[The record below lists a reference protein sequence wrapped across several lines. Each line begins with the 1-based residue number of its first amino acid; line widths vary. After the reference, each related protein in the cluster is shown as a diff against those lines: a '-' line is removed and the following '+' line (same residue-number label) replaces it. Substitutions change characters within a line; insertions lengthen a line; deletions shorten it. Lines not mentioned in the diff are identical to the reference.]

1 MMILRPWVIL
11 LAAGG
16 ASRYGRP
23 KQLARLDGQTLLRRA
38 ARLAAAVA
46 PGRTVVVLG
55 ARAATL
61 RRELQGLPVQ
71 PVHNRRWRE
80 GLATSLAAG
89 VRALPRGARAGLVLL
104 ADQAALMPED
114 LEGLIAAWRRH
125 PRSITAAQAGDW
137 RGPPVILPRR
147 CFGRLLRLRGDA
159 GARSLLQDPAETVL
173 TVPMPNAAT
182 DIDVPADLR
191 RLRDGQPR

>member
-1 MMILRPWVIL
+1 MILRPWVIL

-16 ASRYGRP
+16 ARRYGRP
-23 KQLARLDGQTLLRRA
+23 KQLARCDGQTLLRRA

-55 ARAATL
+55 ARAATM
-61 RRELQGLPVQ
+61 RRELHGLPVQ
-71 PVHNRRWRE
+71 AVHNRRWRE

-89 VRALPRGARAGLVLL
+89 VRALPPEARAGLVLL
-104 ADQAALMPED
+104 ADQAAVTSKD
-114 LEGLIAAWRRH
+114 LERLISAWRRH
-125 PRSITAAQAGDW
+125 PRSITAAEAGNW

-159 GARSLLQDPAETVL
+159 GARGLLKDPAETVI
-173 TVPMPNAAT
+173 TVPVPSAAI

-191 RLRDGQPR
+191 RLRGGPTA

>member
-16 ASRYGRP
+16 ARRYGRP
-23 KQLARLDGQTLLRRA
+23 KQLARFDGQTLLRRA

-55 ARAATL
+55 ARAATMT
-61 RRELQGLPVQ
+61 RELQGLPVQ
-71 PVHNRRWRE
+71 AVHNRRWRE

-89 VRALPRGARAGLVLL
+89 VRALPPEARAGLVLL
-104 ADQAALMPED
+104 ADQAAVTPED
-114 LEGLIAAWRRH
+114 LERLIAAGGAIRATSRG
-125 PRSITAAQAGDW
+125 RSRELA
-137 RGPPVILPRR
+137 RPPVILPRR
-147 CFGRLLRLRGDA
+147 CFGRLLRLRGDT
-159 GARSLLQDPAETVL
+159 GARGLLKDPAETVI
-173 TVPMPNAAT
+173 TVPVPSAAI

-191 RLRDGQPR
+191 RLRGGPTA